1 VPVFILWFSRKFDRN
16 DFIFSVQYLE
26 ACVSLVYEREGHV
39 AKVGLNR
46 PHEKNAL
53 DPEIMMK
60 LHETWVEINHDDMV
74 RIVILYSCLPDIFC
88 SGMDL
93 KTAIPVLT
101 KARVPET
108 DAERWLMGA
117 GPHVGEAMLK
127 PNILKKPVIAA
138 INGYCLTGGF
148 EMIMGADLRIAS
160 EDAVFQMREASLG
173 IMPVG
178 GANIYLPRLMTPC
191 RALEILLT
199 ADHFSA
205 QTLYDWGFINR
216 VVPQHELM
224 DTSLNMAKMIARNGP
239 LAVQG
244 MIQCFRETQDMTY
257 PDAFRRELEIG
268 MPIFGSRDAREG
280 ICAQK
285 ERRDTKFTGNKG

>member
-1 VPVFILWFSRKFDRN
+1 MG
-16 DFIFSVQYLE
+16 
-26 ACVSLVYEREGHV
+26 LVYEKEGHV
-39 AKVGLNR
+39 AMVGLNR
-46 PHEKNAL
+46 PNEKNAL
-53 DPEIMMK
+53 DPKSLMQ
-60 LHETWVEINHDDMV
+60 LHRTWTDINQDDMV
-74 RIVILYSCLPDIFC
+74 RVVILYSCLPDIFC

-101 KARVPET
+101 RVRVPET
-108 DAERWLMGA
+108 DAEQWLIGA

-178 GANIYLPRLMTPC
+178 GSNIYLPRMMTPC
-191 RALEILLT
+191 RALEVLLT
-199 ADHFSA
+199 ADNFLA
-205 QTLYDWGFINR
+205 KTLYDWGFLNR
-216 VVPQHELM
+216 VVPRHELM
-224 DTSLNMAKMIARNGP
+224 DMSLKMANMIADNGP

-244 MIQCFRETQDMTY
+244 IIRCFRETQDMKYT
-257 PDAFRRELEIG
+257 DAFRREIEIG
-268 MPIFGSRDAREG
+268 MPIFGSLDAREG
-280 ICAQK
+280 ILAQK
-285 ERRDTKFTGNKG
+285 ERRSPNFPGKMV

>member
-1 VPVFILWFSRKFDRN
+1 MG
-16 DFIFSVQYLE
+16 
-26 ACVSLVYEREGHV
+26 LVYEKEGYI

-46 PHEKNAL
+46 PEEKNAL
-53 DPEIMMK
+53 DPEILK
-60 LHETWVEINHDDMV
+60 ELYHAWRDINQDENV

-101 KARVPET
+101 RARAPENDT
-108 DAERWLMGA
+108 EQWLIEV

-127 PNILKKPVIAA
+127 PNIVKKPVLAA

-148 EMIMGADLRIAS
+148 EMVMGADLRIAS
-160 EDAVFQMREASLG
+160 ENAVFQMREASLG

-178 GANIYLPRLMTPC
+178 GSNIYLPRIMTPC

-199 ADHFSA
+199 AGNLRA
-205 QTLYDWGFINR
+205 RTLCEWGFINH
-216 VVPQHELM
+216 VVPQEDLM
-224 DTSLNMAKMIARNGP
+224 KKAMEIADRIACNGP

-244 MIQCFRETQDMTY
+244 IIKCFRETKDMPY
-257 PDAFRRELEIG
+257 ADAFKREIEIG
-268 MPIFGSRDAREG
+268 LPVFGSKDAREG
-280 ICAQK
+280 IRAQK
-285 ERRDTKFTGNKG
+285 EKRKPKFPGKY